1 MNFFIFTC
9 LLAVSLAK
17 HEVKNL
23 SSSEESV
30 NISEEEYKQ
39 YNDVIFQTSPK
50 TELTKEE
57 LVYLKQLSKI
67 NQFYQE
73 LNLPQYLQAYNQYH
87 LVRNPWN
94 QIKIN
99 DYLLFPLLETKYH
112 SASEVRGSPVKIT
125 WHPEAD
131 IKESTS
137 ISQKETSEKIVDM
150 ESTEVGPEEVEM
162 SDEEKNYLKQLVQIH
177 QFHQKFTFPQYFQ
190 AVHPQQIVTNPWNR
204 LKEITYPFIP
214 TLV

>member
-1 MNFFIFTC
+1 MVDKSLPGPLVFHLGKKPQGTMKFFIFTC

-17 HEVKNL
+17 H
-23 SSSEESV
+23 ESV

-39 YNDVIFQTSPK
+39 YNDVIFQTSPETADIPTDK

-87 LVRNPWN
+87 IVRNPWN

-99 DYLLFPLLETKYH
+99 DYSVSPSGNKVPLC
-112 SASEVRGSPVKIT
+112 
-125 WHPEAD
+125 
-131 IKESTS
+131 
-137 ISQKETSEKIVDM
+137 Q
-150 ESTEVGPEEVEM
+150 
-162 SDEEKNYLKQLVQIH
+162 
-177 QFHQKFTFPQYFQ
+177 
-190 AVHPQQIVTNPWNR
+190 
-204 LKEITYPFIP
+204 
-214 TLV
+214 

>member
-1 MNFFIFTC
+1 MVDKSLPGPLVFHLGKKPQGTMKFFIFTC

-87 LVRNPWN
+87 IVRNPWN

-99 DYLLFPLLETKYH
+99 DYSVSPSGNKVPLC
-112 SASEVRGSPVKIT
+112 
-125 WHPEAD
+125 
-131 IKESTS
+131 
-137 ISQKETSEKIVDM
+137 Q
-150 ESTEVGPEEVEM
+150 
-162 SDEEKNYLKQLVQIH
+162 
-177 QFHQKFTFPQYFQ
+177 
-190 AVHPQQIVTNPWNR
+190 
-204 LKEITYPFIP
+204 
-214 TLV
+214 

>member
-1 MNFFIFTC
+1 MKFFIFTC

-23 SSSEESV
+23 SSSEETAD
-30 NISEEEYKQ
+30 IPT
-39 YNDVIFQTSPK
+39 DK

-57 LVYLKQLSKI
+57 LVYLKQLVTSHTIYYFKQRSKI

-150 ESTEVGPEEVEM
+150 ASTEVGPEEVEM